1 MQTINPRS
9 RHRRA
14 RKNGET
20 TTLKAWV
27 RKQDRDVQQ
36 AFDEGKRNAS
46 KKPLPHY
53 KPMRQSPIKTESKKK
68 KGDGK
73 KGRKGQ
79 ATE

>member
-1 MQTINPRS
+1 MQTINVRA

-20 TTLKAWV
+20 FTLKVWL
-27 RKQDRDVQQ
+27 RKQDRNVQQ
-36 AFDEGKRNAS
+36 AFADGKRNAS